1 MIFSGKTGK
10 GKSYQWVDPMLG
22 KEKEKVFVHGI
33 AGHCSLF
40 VAT

>member
-22 KEKEKVFVHGI
+22 EEKEKSLSMELQGI
-33 AGHCSLF
+33 
-40 VAT
+40 VACL